1 MPLMALTLGVALHAE
16 RPEPASFLLGWDQSI
31 QEKSP
36 YLAPLRSNFPPS
48 VWNESLTIGRLIALQ
63 ADPQEWPADRIQD
76 LSLHIAMKSREYRVS
91 PLLVLSLIH
100 VESRFRPR
108 AVSPKGAIGLMQ
120 LMPATAQE
128 LAVHLGV
135 DWNPENLTDPKT
147 NIDLALNYITQLRA
161 DFDSDEHLLTAYN
174 IGPNALRRKLRNGD
188 QLPLGYYQKE
198 MDTVAVYRQSP
209 GLPKKFKGQ
218 KLWL

>member
-1 MPLMALTLGVALHAE
+1 MALTLGVALHAE
-16 RPEPASFLLGWDQSI
+16 RSEPASFLDASDKPI
-31 QEKSP
+31 QGKSP

-48 VWNESLTIGRLIALQ
+48 VWNESLTIGRLIARQ

-76 LSLHIAMKSREYRVS
+76 LSLHIAVKSREYRVS
-91 PLLVLSLIH
+91 PLLILSLIH
-100 VESRFRPR
+100 VESRFDPG

-128 LAVHLGV
+128 LAVDLGV
-135 DWNPENLTDPKT
+135 DWSPENLTDPKT
-147 NIDLALNYITQLRA
+147 NIDLALNYITRLRA
-161 DFDSDEHLLTAYN
+161 NFESDKHLLTAYN
-174 IGPNALRRKLRNGD
+174 IGPNALRRKLQRGD
-188 QLPLGYYQKE
+188 ELPLGYYQKV

-209 GLPKKFKGQ
+209 GLPQKLKGQ